1 MADDRRG
8 PPAEVL
14 ILTQAGCGLCDQAKE
29 TLAKL
34 AKDFGLR
41 ISELDL
47 DSAEA
52 EQIALRSGVMF
63 PPGILLD
70 GRLFSYG
77 RLSERKLRR
86 ELSRR
91 T

>member
-8 PPAEVL
+8 PPVEVL
-14 ILTQAGCGLCDQAKE
+14 ILTQADCGLCDQAKQ
-29 TLAKL
+29 TLARV
-34 AKDFGLR
+34 AEEFALR

-47 DSAEA
+47 GSAEA
-52 EQIALRSGVMF
+52 ERIALRSGIMF
-63 PPGILLD
+63 PPGLLLD